1 MYKYVLLIHLLGACV
16 WTGGHLVLTLAVL
29 PEVLRTRSVERLRQF
44 EAAFER
50 VGLPALLT
58 QLATGLWLALLFL
71 PDPQQWLDTDLPQ
84 ARAILTKLGL
94 LGCTVLIAANARLR
108 VIPRLTPAK
117 LPLMAAHILAVTA
130 LSVLFVLSG
139 VAIRTGWLFY

>member
-16 WTGGHLVLTLAVL
+16 WSGGHLVLSLAVL

-58 QLATGLWLALLFL
+58 QLATGVWLALLFL

-108 VIPRLTPAK
+108 VIPQLTPEK